1 MIGEQTRTLDNHI
14 NAHFA
19 EIRLLREQRNAACSR
34 TRGLPPEI
42 LSKIFGILDYTRNFK
57 SVYCPRLRWMSA
69 THVYRSCRHAAPLNE
84 PTLWT
89 EKVERYELC
98 QRLSRI
104 QHTNHPASFSESES
118 SICSAPR
125 DTTDSGNYLKYR
137 NTFICIETCSA
148 TRLEPVLHARPIY
161 QPKSGLPLHRL
172 RALAPASGTRGTS
185 YMALPQ
191 NGRRNLR
198 MAADGH

>member
-34 TRGLPPEI
+34 TRGMPPEI
-42 LSKIFGILDYTRNFK
+42 LSKIFGI
-57 SVYCPRLRWMSA
+57 
-69 THVYRSCRHAAPLNE
+69 VYRSCRHAAPLNE

-104 QHTNHPASFSESES
+104 QHTNHPAKAARSPSRP
-118 SICSAPR
+118 SAR
-125 DTTDSGNYLKYR
+125 RHVTQR
-137 NTFICIETCSA
+137 
-148 TRLEPVLHARPIY
+148 TREII
-161 QPKSGLPLHRL
+161 
-172 RALAPASGTRGTS
+172 
-185 YMALPQ
+185 
-191 NGRRNLR
+191 
-198 MAADGH
+198 